1 LNASDIFS
9 QYKVRGRSGMPVI
22 VAHKANKRSLLLK
35 YLREGAKVIEFD
47 VARRSDGILI
57 VRHGTETA
65 SHGIR
70 RMIMG
75 YGYLLIE
82 GHDPLLRPSTLEEH
96 LSIVDGRS
104 GVWLDLK
111 SRGIEREAVAL
122 ARRFGVKEVIVSS
135 GFHHTLR
142 YAKEAD
148 SAVLVFLG
156 NVQYRPADPVKEV
169 ELAGADGV
177 SIHYDF
183 VDEELV
189 EDLHS
194 AGYKVAVWTVND
206 PAKALE
212 LANLGVDYIITDVPE
227 KVRNVVREA

>member
-1 LNASDIFS
+1 
-9 QYKVRGRSGMPVI
+9 MPVI

-47 VARRSDGILI
+47 VARRSDGALV

-82 GHDPLLRPSTLEEH
+82 GRDPLLRPSTLEEH
-96 LSIVDGRS
+96 LTIVDGRS

-111 SRGIEREAVAL
+111 SRGIERGAVAL

-142 YAKEAD
+142 HAKEAD

-183 VDEELV
+183 IDGGLV
-189 EDLHS
+189 EELHS

-212 LANLGVDYIITDVPE
+212 LSNLGVDYIITDVPE
-227 KVRNVVREA
+227 KIRNVVREA

>member
-9 QYKVRGRSGMPVI
+9 QYKVRERSGMPVI

-35 YLREGAKVIEFD
+35 YLREEAKVIEFD
-47 VARRSDGILI
+47 VARRSDGVLI
-57 VRHGTETA
+57 IRHGTETA
-65 SHGIR
+65 SHGVR

-82 GHDPLLRPSTLEEH
+82 GRDPLLRPSTLEEH

-183 VDEELV
+183 VDRELV
-189 EDLHS
+189 EELHS

-206 PAKALE
+206 LSNALKLKKLE
-212 LANLGVDYIITDVPE
+212 IDYLITDIPE
-227 KVRNVVREA
+227 KMEKILNE